1 MSASACKGVNRGA
14 EEGALG
20 RHALRPVLPGAQ
32 PPLPPATAPSRPP
45 PPAPTCQSSTPV
57 SFLPLQSLIPD
68 DSPPPLY
75 PRRGARPGPAPPQ
88 APALG
93 PHAHQCAAPHPGN
106 SVRAREWVPQ
116 SRVRRVPP
124 LEARCWEPVRRPP
137 GRGWLGGRG
146 VLSPRAPRLRL
157 GPRSAARCPA
167 RPSGRWDR
175 PVPRRRA
182 GP

>member
-20 RHALRPVLPGAQ
+20 RPAFRPVLPGAQ

-45 PPAPTCQSSTPV
+45 TPTYLSKLNA
-57 SFLPLQSLIPD
+57 SFVP
-68 DSPPPLY
+68 SPPVTHPGRFPPPVPAVGGP
-75 PRRGARPGPAPPQ
+75 PRACSSPSSGPRASRPPVRGPAPRKQ
-88 APALG
+88 AS
-93 PHAHQCAAPHPGN
+93 APGSGFPSPGCGG
-106 SVRAREWVPQ
+106 
-116 SRVRRVPP
+116 SRPSKP
-124 LEARCWEPVRRPP
+124 GAGSPSRRPQ

-146 VLSPRAPRLRL
+146 VLSPRAPRPRL